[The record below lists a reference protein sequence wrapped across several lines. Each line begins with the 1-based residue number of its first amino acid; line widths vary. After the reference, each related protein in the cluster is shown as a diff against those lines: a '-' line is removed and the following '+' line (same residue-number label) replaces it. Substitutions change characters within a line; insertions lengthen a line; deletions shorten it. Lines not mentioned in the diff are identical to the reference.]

1 MTAFTAMTAVKG
13 GQGDIKTTRGKLQES
28 IHPFLQLGG
37 MGHYVGRLTE
47 YGNI

>member
-1 MTAFTAMTAVKG
+1 MTAVKG
-13 GQGDIKTTRGKLQES
+13 GQGDKDNKGKTAGK

-47 YGNI
+47 HGNI